1 MAFMRLLYR
10 FSIASIL
17 LCNNQPQKLTG
28 IQKVTFISA
37 IGQLDTSSSLKWR
50 AHSCVHRQL
59 VGQREPGWS
68 GNTWNTLAP
77 LHMVFHLLED
87 YPSLVLT
94 ARQSTGSEEGQKAIW
109 NLSLELKLHNF
120 CHILVAKAGNKSSTS
135 SKVRKETVS
144 YFCMAKN
151 MKRTCPSSFIL
162 SYSSAVFR
170 IVETV

>member
-17 LCNNQPQKLTG
+17 LCNKQPQKLTG

-120 CHILVAKAGNKSSTS
+120 CHILGQSRQQIKHKFKGEE
-135 SKVRKETVS
+135 RDCFLLLHGKEHEE
-144 YFCMAKN
+144 N
-151 MKRTCPSSFIL
+151 MSFIIYTKL
-162 SYSSAVFR
+162 
-170 IVETV
+170 